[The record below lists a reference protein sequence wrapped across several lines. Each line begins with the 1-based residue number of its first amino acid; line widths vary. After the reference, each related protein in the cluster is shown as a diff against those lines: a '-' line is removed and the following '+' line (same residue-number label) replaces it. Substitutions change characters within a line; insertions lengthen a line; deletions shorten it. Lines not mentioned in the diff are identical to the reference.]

1 MIEKPGILPPLDSRR
16 PGARPSSRLVESTNK
31 AADSSAHPCV
41 GDALMTLCRRVFAQN
56 RGMNDPLT
64 HALSEF
70 AETRYARLIARCR
83 EAGVPFHDDAGVAEQ
98 VQRVLLASD
107 FAYASFLRE
116 PELLGP
122 GLNVL
127 MSDPR
132 HADARPLQLSADT
145 DESATMRVLRQY
157 RRREALR
164 LIWRDVNGFDRV
176 EDTLAGSSAL
186 AESCLAVA
194 LHCAEC
200 RFVERH
206 GVARS
211 DDGAVQRLVILAL
224 GKLGGG
230 ELNFSSDIDLILAFP
245 ENGHSDGAR
254 ALANETY
261 FARLGQMLVKLLAQ
275 ITADGYVYRVDLRLR
290 PFGSAGRVA
299 LSFAAMEQY
308 YQREGRDWERY
319 AWIKARPV
327 AGDIAAGKRLIASL
341 RPFVYRRYHD
351 YTAFAGLREMKALI
365 DAEVARKDLAANL
378 KLGPGGIREI
388 EFIVQLL
395 QLIRGGRE
403 PSLRECGLLP
413 ALAACERLGALH
425 AASAR
430 RLRDAYRFLR
440 RVENRAQMLRDE
452 QTHSL
457 PQEAQARAR
466 LAVTLDRP
474 SWPVLEADV
483 ARVRAE
489 VAEEYAALLRPVRA
503 HASAAG
509 AGTANAYWQALKEQG
524 ASPAD
529 LAALGFAAAENLHS
543 QLAALLAGAAAR
555 VLSARAGACFDRL
568 MPLLIE
574 SAAASAAPDACLER
588 LLRLVHAVLRRPAY
602 LALLEEQPAARERLV
617 ALFADCAL
625 LADRVI
631 AHPLLLDD
639 IFDSRVEILLPEREL
654 LAAQIERRIALLD
667 ADDAEAEIELLQE
680 EKQSAV
686 FRLGLAHRGGS
697 LGAIA
702 TARGLSD
709 TAEVIL
715 ARTLALAERD
725 VARQHGRL
733 EGSGLAV
740 VGYGSLGGA
749 ELGFAS
755 DLDLVFV
762 YDGKLSQCESDGARP
777 LEGARYFARVAQRAV
792 HWLTTQTH
800 AGRLYDVD
808 VRLRPDGGK
817 GLLVT
822 SLDAFADYQRERAWI
837 WEQQALARA
846 RPVAGDAVTML
857 RFAAIRTEMLAQ
869 SRDAADVRQQVTTMR
884 ARWRAERD
892 RSSASALDLK
902 QGSGALLDIEFILQT
917 LVLLHA
923 HAQPKL
929 LADANTAGLIT
940 LAQSVGVLDAE
951 QGGALA
957 LAHAALLTR
966 ALACTLDARARLAP
980 RDAELEAHSAAV
992 VRVARALGLDFESA
1006 APRD

>member
-1 MIEKPGILPPLDSRR
+1 MPLPQ
-16 PGARPSSRLVESTNK
+16 E
-31 AADSSAHPCV
+31 
-41 GDALMTLCRRVFAQN
+41 
-56 RGMNDPLT
+56 
-64 HALSEF
+64 LSEF

-107 FAYASFLRE
+107 FAYDSFLRE

-122 GLNVL
+122 GLNAL

-132 HADARPLQLSADT
+132 HADGRPLLLPDVADEVT
-145 DESATMRVLRQY
+145 AMRALRQY

-164 LIWRDVNGFDRV
+164 LVWRDVNGFDSV

-186 AESCLAVA
+186 AESCLAAA
-194 LHCAEC
+194 LHCAESAIA
-200 RFVERH
+200 ERH
-206 GVARS
+206 GVARGE
-211 DDGAVQRLVILAL
+211 DGTAQRLVVFGL

-230 ELNFSSDIDLILAFP
+230 ELNFSSDIDLILGFP

-254 ALANETY
+254 VLANETY
-261 FARLGQMLVKLLAQ
+261 FARLGQNLVKLLAQ
-275 ITADGYVYRVDLRLR
+275 ITDDGYVYRVDLRLR

-327 AGDIAAGKRLIASL
+327 AGDMAAGKHLIANL

-351 YTAFAGLREMKALI
+351 YTAFAGLREMKVLI
-365 DAEVARKDLAANL
+365 DAEVVRKDLAANL

-457 PQEAQARAR
+457 PQETQARER
-466 LAVTLDRP
+466 LAVTLDR
-474 SWPVLEADV
+474 SGWPALEADV

-503 HASAAG
+503 HAGATGAG
-509 AGTANAYWQALKEQG
+509 AANVYWRALKDQG
-524 ASPAD
+524 ASPGD
-529 LAALGFAAAENLHS
+529 LGALGFAEAENLHA
-543 QLAALLAGAAAR
+543 QLVALLAGSTAR
-555 VLSARAGACFDRL
+555 VLSVRAAACFDRL

-574 SAAASAAPDACLER
+574 TAAVSAAPDACLER
-588 LLRLVHAVLRRPAY
+588 LLRLVHGVLRRPAY

-617 ALFADCAL
+617 ALFADSAL
-625 LADRVI
+625 LAERVI
-631 AHPLLLDD
+631 EHPLLLDD
-639 IFDSRVEILLPEREL
+639 IFDSRVEISLPERSL
-654 LAAQIERRIALLD
+654 LAAQIDRRIAQLD
-667 ADDAEAEIELLQE
+667 ADDGEAEIELLQE
-680 EKQSAV
+680 EKQSAA
-686 FRLGLAHRGGS
+686 FRLGLAHRDGI
-697 LGAIA
+697 LDAIA

-715 ARTLALAERD
+715 ARILALAERD
-725 VARQHGRL
+725 VARQYGRMD
-733 EGSGLAV
+733 GSGLAI

-762 YDGKLSQCESDGARP
+762 YDGKLSQRESDGLRP

-792 HWLTTQTH
+792 HWLTTQTR

-837 WEQQALARA
+837 WEQQALVRA
-846 RPVAGDAVTML
+846 RPLAGDAITIQ
-857 RFAAIRTEMLAQ
+857 RFAAVRAGILAQ
-869 SRDAADVRQQVTTMR
+869 PRDAADVCLRVTTMR

-892 RSSASALDLK
+892 RSSASVLDLK

-917 LVLLHA
+917 LVLLYAQA
-923 HAQPKL
+923 HPQL
-929 LADANTAGLIT
+929 LADSNSAGLIT
-940 LAQSVGVLDAE
+940 LAQRVGVLDAE
-951 QGGALA
+951 QADALA
-957 LAHAALLTR
+957 SAHAIVLAR

-980 RDAELEAHSAAV
+980 RDVELEMHSAAV
-992 VRVARALGLDFESA
+992 VRVAHALGLDFESA
-1006 APRD
+1006 PPRN